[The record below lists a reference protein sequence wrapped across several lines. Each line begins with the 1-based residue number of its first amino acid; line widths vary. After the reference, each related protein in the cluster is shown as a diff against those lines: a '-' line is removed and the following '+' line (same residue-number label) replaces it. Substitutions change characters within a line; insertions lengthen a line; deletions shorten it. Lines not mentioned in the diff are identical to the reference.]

1 MDDEPA
7 VLAHQ
12 GALVPLALRSNRA
25 RWALPGVGAALVAIA
40 LVVPP
45 LVADASPKLPPRT
58 AAQLLAA
65 TRAAVDHPFSGTVVE
80 TARLGLPELPTSGR
94 HGSTGLSLASLVT
107 GSHTA
112 RVWYAGPDR
121 SRVAL
126 VGDLAET
133 DVIRAGRDVWTWDSA
148 KNTATHLTLPAQSA
162 KTPAPSAMTP
172 EQAAGRALAAIDPTT
187 AVSVDGT
194 ASVAGR
200 AAYELVLRPRDAR
213 SLIAQVRLAV
223 DSATST
229 PLRVQVFAR
238 GAAQPAFETTF
249 TSVTFATPSAS
260 VFTFRPPPGAKVSEL
275 KASGRAGLK
284 DHAAPKASGPAG
296 TKNHSP
302 KSKAHHSKLKGAGES
317 PTVLGKGWT
326 SVLVL
331 RGVDAKGAASSPELS
346 ALLRS
351 ASKVSGPYGSGRV
364 LSTALVSALLLDD
377 GRLFVGSVTPAVLEQ
392 AAASP
397 AAH

>member
-1 MDDEPA
+1 M
-7 VLAHQ
+7 
-12 GALVPLALRSNRA
+12 PLSLRSNRA
-25 RWALPGVGAALVAIA
+25 RWAVPGVGAVLVTAV
-40 LVVPP
+40 LVVAPMG
-45 LVADASPKLPPRT
+45 ADASPKLPPRT
-58 AAQLLAA
+58 PAELLAS
-65 TRAAVDHPFSGTVVE
+65 TRAAAGHPFSGTVVE
-80 TARLGLPELPTSGR
+80 TARLGLPELPSSGR

-133 DVIRAGRDVWTWDSA
+133 DVIRSGRDVWTWDSA
-148 KNTATHLTLPAQSA
+148 KNTAQHRTLPTRS
-162 KTPAPSAMTP
+162 TPDHPSPSTLP
-172 EQAAGRALAAIDPTT
+172 PGQAASQALAAIDPTT

-200 AAYELVLRPRDAR
+200 AAYELVLRPRDTR
-213 SLIAQVRLAV
+213 SLVGQVRLAV

-229 PLRVQVFAR
+229 PLRVEIFTR
-238 GAAQPAFETTF
+238 TNTTTPAFVTAF

-260 VFTFRPPPGAKVSEL
+260 VFTFRPPPGAKVSEQQ
-275 KASGRAGLK
+275 ASGQAGGT
-284 DHAAPKASGPAG
+284 DHSATPKAHGAAPKAHTS
-296 TKNHSP
+296 KP
-302 KSKAHHSKLKGAGES
+302 KRAGES
-317 PTVLGKGWT
+317 PTVLGTGWT

-331 RGVDAKGAASSPELS
+331 RGVDATGATSGPELS

-351 ASKVSGPYGSGRV
+351 ASRVSGPYGSGRM

-392 AAASP
+392 AAAS
-397 AAH
+397 ASAR